1 MSKSAIL
8 TIDRTMKSNFGEIT
22 QYFRA
27 ELVQNLNSEAFRKY
41 QIVIQ
46 RLQIGYN
53 DFTLSTMCNKKS
65 HNSFSNQE
73 LKYFEI
79 DFTF

>member
-27 ELVQNLNSEAFRKY
+27 ELVQNLNSEPFGEQ
-41 QIVIQ
+41 QILDL
-46 RLQIGYN
+46 RLKV
-53 DFTLSTMCNKKS
+53 C
-65 HNSFSNQE
+65 
-73 LKYFEI
+73 
-79 DFTF
+79 